1 MPRDARPR
9 ECSIAMTL
17 EVIGERWS
25 LLAIR
30 ELFHGVRRFDQIA
43 SNTGASRDILTTRLR
58 KLEDHGIIERRPYSD
73 RPVRYEYHLTP
84 AGKDLSDVMTALVAW
99 GDRHLANGDP
109 PVRWRHSCGEFLD
122 PVMVCRA
129 CGEPA
134 RHGTHSP
141 SGRGVTGF

>member
-1 MPRDARPR
+1 MSRDVKPR

-30 ELFHGVRRFDQIA
+30 ELFHGVRRFDRIA
-43 SNTGASRDILTTRLR
+43 ANTGASPDILTPRLR
-58 KLEDHGIIERRPYSD
+58 KLEGHGIIERRPYSA
-73 RPVRYEYHLTP
+73 RPVRYEYPLTT
-84 AGKDLSDVMTALVAW
+84 AGKDLSDVMTALLAW

-122 PVMVCRA
+122 PVM
-129 CGEPA
+129 
-134 RHGTHSP
+134 
-141 SGRGVTGF
+141 